1 MTFKRGSA
9 THLPPESGPVRASS
23 SDHSDSPYRWV
34 MLAAVWLIYFSFGL
48 VTYSIA
54 PLVNVIV
61 HELEISLSRMGT
73 ILGAWQFIY
82 LFTAIPLG
90 FAVDKFG
97 LRRSLAIGVTIIAA
111 SAFLRGT
118 ADSATGLWL
127 AVAVFGVG
135 GPLISI
141 GAPKVISQWF
151 GSQQRGMAMGIYMTG
166 PALGGIASLTLT
178 NSVLMPL
185 IDNQWRLVFLI
196 IGSGV
201 LLCGAFWF
209 AVNLPAVSQSH
220 ARPKTHT
227 APADWSVFARL
238 LKVPVVAIVL
248 LMSIAMFVYLHGL
261 SSWMP
266 AILRSKGMSAS
277 TAGFWASI
285 PPLAG
290 IVASLMIPR
299 YAIGRRLFTLLICA
313 SVAALLSTLLL
324 QSLQQPVL
332 LLALVLQGIAASSL
346 VTLSMLV
353 LMESP
358 SVGSHHM
365 GAAGGL
371 FFTSA
376 QIGGVSGPV
385 GIGFIADLFGG
396 FSAALAGVSMVCLVL
411 ICFSVLVSKYQNS
424 NNN

>member
-1 MTFKRGSA
+1 
-9 THLPPESGPVRASS
+9 
-23 SDHSDSPYRWV
+23 

-48 VTYSIA
+48 VASSIA

-61 HELEISLSRMGT
+61 HELNISLSRMGT

-97 LRRSLAIGVTIIAA
+97 LRRSLTIGVLIMAV
-111 SAFLRGT
+111 SVFLRGS
-118 ADSATGLWL
+118 AESATGLWI
-127 AVAVFGVG
+127 AVAVFGLG

-151 GSQQRGMAMGIYMTG
+151 GSQQRGTAMGIYMTG
-166 PALGGIASLTLT
+166 PAVGGITSLTLT

-185 IDNQWRLVFLI
+185 TNNQWRYVFFI
-196 IGSGV
+196 VGGVV
-201 LLCGAFWF
+201 LLCGLFWLI
-209 AVNLPAVSQSH
+209 VNKPAVSQSH
-220 ARPKTHT
+220 AARSQH
-227 APADWSVFARL
+227 ARPADWSVFTRL
-238 LKVPVVAIVL
+238 LKVPVVVIVL
-248 LMSIAMFVYLHGL
+248 LMSITLFVYLHGL

-290 IVASLMIPR
+290 IAASLLIPR
-299 YAIGRRLFTLLICA
+299 YAVGPRLFTLLTGVCIT
-313 SVAALLSTLLL
+313 ALLSTLLL
-324 QSLQQPVL
+324 QSLNEPVL
-332 LLALVLQGIAASSL
+332 FVALILQGLAASSGM
-346 VTLSMLV
+346 TLSMLV
-353 LMESP
+353 LMENP
-358 SVGSHHM
+358 SVGSNHM

-385 GIGFIADLFGG
+385 GIGYIADLTGG
-396 FSAALAGVSMVCLVL
+396 FSAALAGVSVVCVL
-411 ICFSVLVSKYQNS
+411 LIGLSVLVSKYQKVGKAES
-424 NNN
+424 NN